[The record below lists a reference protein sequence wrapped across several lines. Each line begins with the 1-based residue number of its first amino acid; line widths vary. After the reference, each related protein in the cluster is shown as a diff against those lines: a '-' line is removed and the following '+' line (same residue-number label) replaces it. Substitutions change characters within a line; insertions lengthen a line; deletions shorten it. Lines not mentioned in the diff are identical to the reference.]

1 MPAKSIQ
8 FVAYPHVSLLDFAGP
23 LDVFVA
29 ANHLAKSAD
38 LPYALSVLVL
48 DSPTDIFCNFSLSAE
63 HLCADTTPAHTL
75 IVPGGPGIH
84 DFCKDARFFSHFVT
98 HADKAQRLVS
108 VCTGVFAL
116 ATAGKLDAR
125 EATTH
130 WSAYDELEQ
139 RFPAIKVR
147 RGPIFI
153 NDGAIWTSAGV
164 TSGIDLALAIVEQ
177 DLGHSAALE
186 VARHLI
192 MFLKRPGD
200 QDQFSSSLALQSK
213 SSQFSDL
220 HAWMNVHLCDDLS
233 VTALADFMNM
243 SERTFIR
250 KYRESTGRTP
260 SRMVESIRLEAA
272 RHLLDTSSKPLKEI
286 AQRCGMGSEAT
297 LIRRFI
303 KAFGIT
309 PREHRARF
317 KAQLESS

>member
-8 FVAYPHVSLLDFAGP
+8 FVAYPHVSLLDLAGP

-98 HADKAQRLVS
+98 HANKAQRLVS

-153 NDGAIWTSAGV
+153 NDGDIWTSAGV

-220 HAWMNVHLCDDLS
+220 HAWINVHLCNDLS
-233 VTALADFMNM
+233 VTALSNFMNM

-317 KAQLESS
+317 KAQL

>member
-8 FVAYPHVSLLDFAGP
+8 FVAYPHVSLLDLAGP

-98 HADKAQRLVS
+98 HANKAQRLVS

-153 NDGAIWTSAGV
+153 NDGDIWTSAGV

-213 SSQFSDL
+213 SSQLSDL
-220 HAWMNVHLCDDLS
+220 HAWINVHLCNDLS
-233 VTALADFMNM
+233 VTALSNFMNM

-317 KAQLESS
+317 KAQL

>member
-8 FVAYPHVSLLDFAGP
+8 FVAYPHVSLLDLAGP

-153 NDGAIWTSAGV
+153 NDGDIWTSAGV

-200 QDQFSSSLALQSK
+200 QDQFSSSLGLQSK

-233 VTALADFMNM
+233 VTALANFMNM

-260 SRMVESIRLEAA
+260 SRMVESIRLEVA

-317 KAQLESS
+317 KAQL

>member
-8 FVAYPHVSLLDFAGP
+8 FVAYPHVSLLDLAGP
-23 LDVFVA
+23 LDAFVA

-63 HLCADTTPAHTL
+63 HLCADTAPAHTL

-130 WSAYDELEQ
+130 WSAYDELEH

-153 NDGAIWTSAGV
+153 NDGDIWTSAGV

-309 PREHRARF
+309 PSEHRARF
-317 KAQLESS
+317 KAQL

>member
-8 FVAYPHVSLLDFAGP
+8 FVAYPHVSLLDLAGP
-23 LDVFVA
+23 MDVFVA
-29 ANHLAKSAD
+29 ANHLAKNAD

-98 HADKAQRLVS
+98 HANKAQRLVS

-153 NDGAIWTSAGV
+153 NDGDIWTSAGV

-220 HAWMNVHLCDDLS
+220 HAWINVHLCNDLS
-233 VTALADFMNM
+233 VTALSNFMNM

-317 KAQLESS
+317 KAQL

>member
-8 FVAYPHVSLLDFAGP
+8 FVAYPHVSLLDLAGP

-98 HADKAQRLVS
+98 HANKAQRLVS

-153 NDGAIWTSAGV
+153 NDGDIWTSAGV

-200 QDQFSSSLALQSK
+200 QDQFSSSLSLQSK

-220 HAWMNVHLCDDLS
+220 HAWINVHLCNDLS
-233 VTALADFMNM
+233 VTALSNFMNM

-317 KAQLESS
+317 KAQL

>member
-8 FVAYPHVSLLDFAGP
+8 FVAYPHVSLLDLAGP
-23 LDVFVA
+23 MDVFVA
-29 ANHLAKSAD
+29 ANHLAKYAD

-98 HADKAQRLVS
+98 HANKAQRLVS

-153 NDGAIWTSAGV
+153 NDGDIWTSAGV

-220 HAWMNVHLCDDLS
+220 HAWINVHLCNDLS
-233 VTALADFMNM
+233 VTALSNFMNM

-317 KAQLESS
+317 KAQL

>member
-8 FVAYPHVSLLDFAGP
+8 FVAYPHVSLLDLAGP
-23 LDVFVA
+23 MDVFVA
-29 ANHLAKSAD
+29 ANHLAKNAD

-98 HADKAQRLVS
+98 HANKAQRLVS

-153 NDGAIWTSAGV
+153 NDGDIWTSAGV

-220 HAWMNVHLCDDLS
+220 HAWINVHLCNDLS

-317 KAQLESS
+317 KAQL

>member
-8 FVAYPHVSLLDFAGP
+8 FVAYPHVSLLDLAGP
-23 LDVFVA
+23 MDVFVA
-29 ANHLAKSAD
+29 ANHLAKNAD

-98 HADKAQRLVS
+98 HANKAQRLVS

-130 WSAYDELEQ
+130 WFAYDELEQ

-153 NDGAIWTSAGV
+153 NDGDIWTSAGV

-220 HAWMNVHLCDDLS
+220 HAWINVHLCNDLS
-233 VTALADFMNM
+233 VTALSNFMNM

-317 KAQLESS
+317 KAQL